1 MRTCSSCVMLTRRVA
16 SNLRRTRF
24 KPSSANPLDDVEG
37 MGGIDTSVGAVAQ
50 RVGVVL
56 VVSIVLFTALFFGG
70 LQFLKDT

>member
-1 MRTCSSCVMLTRRVA
+1 
-16 SNLRRTRF
+16 
-24 KPSSANPLDDVEG
+24 

-56 VVSIVLFTALFFGG
+56 VVSIVLFTALFYGG